1 MSKELS
7 SKDYAE
13 KEKKL
18 LEKVISTKQY
28 KDLQSDEKQKL
39 IDIVE
44 KFLKDKKLVCYG
56 GTAINNLLP
65 PSKQFYKNTEFPDYD
80 FFSPNALE
88 DAKRLTNIYYKAGF
102 RDTYAKTGLH
112 HGTYKVYAGEEP
124 VADITQIDKSLFKKI
139 QENSETRDGIH
150 YCPID
155 FLRMNM
161 YLELSRPAGDIS
173 RWTKVHTRLMLFD
186 EAYPFAT
193 KTCTKSWYEKENDAL
208 LDELPSRSQ
217 DDQYQEMNR
226 VYSKASLYC
235 RAIGAVFFGSLAMNQ
250 YSKYLIKKSNLF
262 NTFQY
267 FMVFVD
273 NLERR
278 TRALSNVLKSMEN
291 VKNVDVVESKGL
303 TEFIPPHN
311 IIYVTDKNDIK
322 EPITIMFQTEA
333 CYSYNEIQIKGKPM
347 RIASIETLMNM
358 YLALQYDEDKVDEK
372 LIHKSRLMCAA
383 TELYIIQKENRLAQR
398 GVLKRFSLNCY
409 GHQQSKA
416 ELAKYKKEKV
426 KELGKNKVSKDSK
439 EYESWAL
446 NYVPAE
452 IEANKKA
459 DKEKEE
465 KKTRKKSSSKT
476 EKKANASTKKS
487 KTMKKKTSK
496 KEK

>member
-1 MSKELS
+1 
-7 SKDYAE
+7 
-13 KEKKL
+13 
-18 LEKVISTKQY
+18 
-28 KDLQSDEKQKL
+28 
-39 IDIVE
+39 
-44 KFLKDKKLVCYG
+44 
-56 GTAINNLLP
+56 
-65 PSKQFYKNTEFPDYD
+65 
-80 FFSPNALE
+80 
-88 DAKRLTNIYYKAGF
+88 
-102 RDTYAKTGLH
+102 
-112 HGTYKVYAGEEP
+112 VYAGDEA

-208 LDELPSRSQ
+208 LDELPSRPQ
-217 DDQYQEMNR
+217 DDQYQEMEK
-226 VYSKASLYC
+226 VYIKASLYC
-235 RAIGAVFFGSLAMNQ
+235 RAIGAVFFGSLSMNQ
-250 YSKYLIKKSNLF
+250 YSKYLIKESNRF

-322 EPITIMFQTEA
+322 EPIAIMFQTEA

-446 NYVPAE
+446 NYEPAQ

-465 KKTRKKSSSKT
+465 KKTKKKSSSKT
-476 EKKANASTKKS
+476 EKKAKASTKKS